1 MKLKKTLSSDLNKGI
16 IQILFIFTFVCH
28 SSFLRAESAS
38 FNRTVYWAM
47 ETIFSILNTDISA
60 LGSDIIVYN
69 PSTVLQR
76 VTVNHNVA
84 YIQSA
89 APSVTRI
96 HTCSQTVDVAAGTS
110 VHSPCGIPA
119 SAGIGLST
127 QAIRVYGSITVDGSQ
142 GFVIANG
149 SQWSINGGGHKYSAP
164 FTINS
169 ARPF

>member
-89 APSVTRI
+89 APSVTR
-96 HTCSQTVDVAAGTS
+96 
-110 VHSPCGIPA
+110 
-119 SAGIGLST
+119 T